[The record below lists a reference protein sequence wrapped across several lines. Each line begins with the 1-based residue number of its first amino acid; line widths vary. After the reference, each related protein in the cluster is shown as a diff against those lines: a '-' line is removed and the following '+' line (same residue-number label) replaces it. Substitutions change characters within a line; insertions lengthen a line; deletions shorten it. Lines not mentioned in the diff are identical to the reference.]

1 MRIRIGDLLVKA
13 GVITELQLKAAL
25 AEQHQWGGKLGD
37 ILVRMEFLT
46 EEVLVRALS
55 KQTGIARADLSGEGD
70 KSAVATVPADT
81 AEEFGVVPVGLKDQG
96 RTLVV
101 AMSDPLNISATDH
114 LVSLTGG
121 RKIETQL
128 AGASAIRNAISR
140 WYRGEELLGDEQTGG
155 MKIVNNAGNTV
166 VDMPSARKVSSA
178 KIKSTPAATASAR
191 QSAVE
196 VLRRVEEPHVLPYE
210 LCGSGRSEV
219 VTVAM
224 SHPTDR
230 SAVDQLAFHTGKR
243 IKPMLAG
250 DGEVVAAIQAHY
262 GASDDKKEPTD
273 KVARPA
279 SAGPP
284 TVTPGAPAGSVAG
297 FPRRI
302 EPPAGSA
309 APAGAASAR
318 AAPYIPPPIPAAKPP
333 AGQKL
338 EE

>member
-25 AEQHQWGGKLGD
+25 AEQQQWGGKLGD

-55 KQTGIARADLSGEGD
+55 KQTGIARADLSGDGD
-70 KSAVATVPADT
+70 KSALATVPADT
-81 AEEFGVVPVGLKDQG
+81 AEEFGLVPVGLKDQG

-178 KIKSTPAATASAR
+178 KTKSTPAPTAPAR

-196 VLRRVEEPHVLPYE
+196 VLRGVEETQR
-210 LCGSGRSEV
+210 RS
-219 VTVAM
+219 
-224 SHPTDR
+224 
-230 SAVDQLAFHTGKR
+230 
-243 IKPMLAG
+243 
-250 DGEVVAAIQAHY
+250 VAALKAMVELLIEKGVFSRDEY
-262 GASDDKKEPTD
+262 L
-273 KVARPA
+273 AR
-279 SAGPP
+279 
-284 TVTPGAPAGSVAG
+284 VK
-297 FPRRI
+297 R
-302 EPPAGSA
+302 
-309 APAGAASAR
+309 
-318 AAPYIPPPIPAAKPP
+318 
-333 AGQKL
+333 
-338 EE
+338 